1 MTVIGFR
8 VSTKEIRYAVLEK
21 RDNSIAF
28 LNKDSENLIKFPTSI
43 INIEDKLYWA
53 KSEIDRILRINS
65 TIKKIYLKTNE
76 FNGNENSSK
85 RETTY
90 IDALILLSAKEHTIP
105 VEKKLYNQLGTSSM
119 RRDLEQLSIKG
130 YCTANSNGNIVFI
143 SGNKEYRYEVKE
155 TDKNLYDF
163 YVYQKNIKSGRETK
177 ASKFCKAKIKNA
189 DVKKQVSQLVNNLI

>member
-90 IDALILLSAKEHTIP
+90 IDVH
-105 VEKKLYNQLGTSSM
+105 
-119 RRDLEQLSIKG
+119 
-130 YCTANSNGNIVFI
+130 
-143 SGNKEYRYEVKE
+143 
-155 TDKNLYDF
+155 NL
-163 YVYQKNIKSGRETK
+163 
-177 ASKFCKAKIKNA
+177 KFVC
-189 DVKKQVSQLVNNLI
+189 

>member
-21 RDNSIAF
+21 RDNSIVF
-28 LNKDSENLIKFPTSI
+28 INRDGENLIKFPTSI
-43 INIEDKLYWA
+43 TSIEDKVFWA

-105 VEKKLYNQLGTSSM
+105 VERKLYNQLGTSSNKV
-119 RRDLEQLSIKG
+119 KG
-130 YCTANSNGNIVFI
+130 VC
-143 SGNKEYRYEVKE
+143 EVLLGK
-155 TDKNLYDF
+155 TDKYWNNTMADAMLVAYRGLENDF
-163 YVYQKNIKSGRETK
+163 
-177 ASKFCKAKIKNA
+177 
-189 DVKKQVSQLVNNLI
+189 

>member
-43 INIEDKLYWA
+43 VNIEDKLYWA

-105 VEKKLYNQLGTSSM
+105 VEKKLYNQLGTSSS
-119 RRDLEQLSIKG
+119 R
-130 YCTANSNGNIVFI
+130 
-143 SGNKEYRYEVKE
+143 VKVLCE
-155 TDKNLYDF
+155 GLLGKTDKYWDNTMADAMLVAYRGLENDF
-163 YVYQKNIKSGRETK
+163 
-177 ASKFCKAKIKNA
+177 
-189 DVKKQVSQLVNNLI
+189 

>member
-1 MTVIGFR
+1 
-8 VSTKEIRYAVLEK
+8 
-21 RDNSIAF
+21 
-28 LNKDSENLIKFPTSI
+28 
-43 INIEDKLYWA
+43 
-53 KSEIDRILRINS
+53 
-65 TIKKIYLKTNE
+65 
-76 FNGNENSSK
+76 
-85 RETTY
+85 
-90 IDALILLSAKEHTIP
+90 
-105 VEKKLYNQLGTSSM
+105 M